1 MHIHIL
7 GICGTFMGGIAV
19 LAKQA
24 GHRITGCDANVYPP
38 MSTQLEAQGIELIEG
53 FDPSQTELNADI
65 YVIGNV
71 VSRGNPLMEEILNQG
86 LPYISGPQWLSENV
100 LQGKWVLAVA
110 GTHGK
115 TTTSSM
121 LAWILEYAGLAPGF
135 LIGGVPENFGVSA
148 RLPQVPPAQ
157 TIKQESP
164 SPAGGRGVGERGD
177 ATIEIAPHPSPLP
190 LAGEGTKNMART
202 QIVGVDLRNSS
213 PFFVIEADEYD
224 TAFFDKRSK
233 FVHYRPRTAI
243 LNNLEFDHADIFDDL
258 PAIEKQFHHLVRTV
272 PAQGLVVV
280 NGREDSL
287 KRVLDK
293 GCWSTVEK
301 FGGESF
307 GATDGWTIENLDAN
321 GSFDVHFKNERQA
334 RLSWSLMGEHNR
346 MNALACISAAR
357 HVGVAPCIAIE
368 ALGEFKNVKRRMEVR
383 GVVNSI
389 TVYDDFAHHPTAIET
404 TLAGLK
410 DALRANIHADSSGA
424 RDNPRILAV
433 LEPRSNTM
441 KLGVMKDALPASLKD
456 ADLVF
461 CYGANLGWD
470 ATEALKPIANKA
482 KTFDDLPALV
492 QAITQAAKPHD
503 HILVMSNGGFGG
515 VHQKILDALK

>member
-24 GHRITGCDANVYPP
+24 GHRVTGCDANVYPP

-53 FDPSQTELNADI
+53 FSPEQTKLNPDI

-86 LPYISGPQWLSENV
+86 LPYISGPQWLSENM

-148 RLPQVPPAQ
+148 RLPQVP
-157 TIKQESP
+157 KQDSK
-164 SPAGGRGVGERGD
+164 S
-177 ATIEIAPHPSPLP
+177 I
-190 LAGEGTKNMART
+190 
-202 QIVGVDLRNSS
+202 S

-272 PAQGLVVV
+272 PQNGLVIV

-287 KRVLDK
+287 KRVIAK
-293 GCWSTVEK
+293 GCWSTVEQ
-301 FGGESF
+301 FGTESDWQ
-307 GATDGWTIENLDAN
+307 AANVDAN
-321 GSFDVHFKNERQA
+321 GSFDVLFKGGLQA
-334 RLSWSLMGEHNR
+334 HVSWDMLGEHNR
-346 MNALACISAAR
+346 MNALACIAAAR

-368 ALGEFKNVKRRMEVR
+368 ALGEFKNVKRRMETK
-383 GVVNSI
+383 GVVNNI

-404 TLAGLK
+404 TVAGL
-410 DALRANIHADSSGA
+410 RAKVGDFKSTGA
-424 RDNPRILAV
+424 RILVV

-441 KLGVMKDALPASLKD
+441 KLGIMKEALPASLKD

-470 ATEALKPIANKA
+470 ATEALKPIKNKA
-482 KTFDDLPALV
+482 QTFESLENLV
-492 QAITQAAKPHD
+492 IAIAKSAKSGD

-515 VHQKILDALK
+515 VHQKILDALAN